1 MNLEVV
7 WHGVELIDMVIL
19 LPVTHINHLAPLLR
33 QLRLNIPQPSTNK
46 HIILSILDQESH
58 IQEQPVQGTY
68 MLGSSMMTAVSCAK
82 VSWRTRPSFSAS
94 PAADAQPRPRPSA
107 EDPLVEGATGSAG
120 MPSFLSRSFCM
131 YLISSRATLRG
142 E

>member
-46 HIILSILDQESH
+46 HIVLSILDQESH
-58 IQEQPVQGTY
+58 DYIFKRVH
-68 MLGSSMMTAVSCAK
+68 LLNA
-82 VSWRTRPSFSAS
+82 
-94 PAADAQPRPRPSA
+94 
-107 EDPLVEGATGSAG
+107 
-120 MPSFLSRSFCM
+120 
-131 YLISSRATLRG
+131 
-142 E
+142 